1 MLPLL
6 LGLMLE
12 FTEYLPAVVDTAK
25 RAQNLG
31 PLLVRELGSVVR
43 WLRLGLLWV
52 LRVNKRSGA

>member
-1 MLPLL
+1 
-6 LGLMLE
+6 MLE